1 MKIDRVRVLHMRGE
15 WDYDGPIG
23 EMNLLRPAEI
33 YPEMVGFVP
42 NWPLSDEV
50 LAGGSPYPV
59 EGRFLIIDTDEG
71 ASGLFGPIGEE
82 DVEIIHRKF
91 ARILIGENPHAVERI
106 WDKMY
111 RHAIHGRKGTPMMA
125 LSKVDLALWDL
136 KGKLL
141 DAPVYTLLG
150 GPSRPKIRAYAS
162 MLGYMVDPEHVIKY
176 TKEVVD
182 NGYTAVKWFLQYAPK
197 DGEEGIRKNVAVIRA
212 AREAAGPDVDLM
224 FDAWSSWNIPYT
236 LRMIEA
242 SREYRPYWFE
252 ECVMADTIPQYAELR
267 RSARGVNISGGE
279 HEYTRWGIK
288 ALLDANAVDILQP
301 DVTWA
306 GGLSE
311 MTKICAL
318 ASANG
323 IPVIPHHGGWAST
336 HLIGS
341 QTLTTCPMQ
350 EWLFQAGRPNNVFRK
365 YQLEPVDGYID
376 LPTSAGL
383 TVDLADDGLEMISE
397 QTLAS

>member
-15 WDYDGPIG
+15 WDYDGPVG
-23 EMNLLRPAEI
+23 EMGLMRPAEI
-33 YPEMVGFVP
+33 YPEMAKLIP
-42 NWPLSDEV
+42 RWPIGDIS
-50 LAGGSPYPV
+50 AGPPYPV
-59 EGRFLIIDTDEG
+59 DTRYLIIDTDEG
-71 ASGLFGPIGEE
+71 ASGVFGPINSE
-82 DVEIIHRKF
+82 DAFIIKRYF
-91 ARILIGENPHAVERI
+91 ARMLIGENPHAVERI

-111 RHAIHGRKGTPMMA
+111 RHSIHGRKGTPMLA

-141 DAPVYTLLG
+141 DAPVYVLLG
-150 GPSRPKIRAYAS
+150 GPSRDKIRAYAS
-162 MLGYMVDPEHVIKY
+162 MLGYSVEPDLVAERS
-176 TKEVVD
+176 KEVVA
-182 NGYTAVKWFLQYAPK
+182 NGYTAIKWFLQYAPK
-197 DGEEGIRKNVAVIRA
+197 DGEEGIRKNVEIIRA
-212 AREAAGPDVDLM
+212 AREAVGPDIDLM
-224 FDAWSSWNIPYT
+224 FDAWSSWNVPYA

-267 RSARGVNISGGE
+267 REAQGVHISGGE

-288 ALLDANAVDILQP
+288 ALLDAEAVDILQP

-306 GGLSE
+306 GGLTE

-336 HLIGS
+336 HLIAS

-365 YQLEPVDGYID
+365 YKLEPVDGHIE
-376 LPTSAGL
+376 LPTSPGL
-383 TVDLADDGLEMISE
+383 NADLAEDGIETLDE
-397 QTLAS
+397 QVLAS

>member
-1 MKIDRVRVLHMRGE
+1 MKIDRVRVVHLRGE
-15 WDYDGPIG
+15 WDYDGPVG
-23 EMNLLRPAEI
+23 EMSLLRPAEI
-33 YPEMVGFVP
+33 YPEMAKLVAR
-42 NWPLSDEV
+42 WPIADISS
-50 LAGGSPYPV
+50 GSPYPV

-71 ASGLFGPIGEE
+71 ASGIFGPIGEE
-82 DVEIIHRKF
+82 DVEIIKRYF
-91 ARILIGENPHAVERI
+91 ADILVGEHPHAVERI

-141 DAPVYTLLG
+141 DAPVYILLG

-162 MLGYMVDPEHVIKY
+162 MLGYSVEPDKVIEY
-176 TKEVVD
+176 TQQVVA

-197 DGEEGIRKNVAVIRA
+197 DGEEGIRKNVEIIRA

-224 FDAWSSWNIPYT
+224 FDAWNSWSVPYT

-252 ECVMADTIPQYAELR
+252 EPVMADMIPQYAELR
-267 RSARGVNISGGE
+267 RSARGVHISGGE
-279 HEYTRWGIK
+279 HEYTRWGMK
-288 ALLDANAVDILQP
+288 ALLDAHAVDILQP

-306 GGLSE
+306 GGLTE

-323 IPVIPHHGGWAST
+323 IPVVPHHGGWAST

-365 YQLEPVDGYID
+365 HKLEPVDGYIE

-383 TVDLADDGLEMISE
+383 SVDLAEDGLETLNE